1 MAGVEEIAEVDED
14 HEPTLS
20 TDDVVIRAGVSFRQL
35 DYWDRCGVVQPKVAA
50 TGSGSVR
57 RWTPAQARAAWLVAR
72 LYDFGAKAPVVANVA
87 KVVESWPRSEWD
99 RTILVDRRGNVLEVF
114 RALKRQEDG
123 WLIDLRRV
131 SS

>member
-1 MAGVEEIAEVDED
+1 M
-14 HEPTLS
+14 S
-20 TDDVVIRAGVSFRQL
+20 
-35 DYWDRCGVVQPKVAA
+35 
-50 TGSGSVR
+50 
-57 RWTPAQARAAWLVAR
+57 WTPAQARAAWLVAR

-114 RALKRQEDG
+114 QALKRQEDG